1 LTPRSIAAIN
11 KLPESE
17 KREIY
22 SRFIPP
28 QLLEQFEISQSLED
42 EQGQPLAEFR
52 YRAGSTDFVIEIK
65 HEINAED
72 PIFFAHLTDTMNGQI
87 HVLLYIVND
96 PHSERFAVDR
106 MPDGRRT
113 QFGLELRNLQ
123 AEQAAMLAGL
133 APGQVRRGLRSLDHA
148 VPTFEAF
155 VESLGHSVFFIEPLF
170 YHNAVIFERHGFA
183 YLVGRSRM
191 EALHREFQP
200 GGSLAERLDGST
212 PFRVSSYANSI
223 RGRSWAIH
231 DGVADELYSGVTMY
245 KRVGETAD
253 IDTFPDSAW

>member
-1 LTPRSIAAIN
+1 MTPRSIAAIN
-11 KLPESE
+11 ELPESE
-17 KREIY
+17 KRKIY

-28 QLLEQFEISQSLED
+28 QLLEQFEISRSLED

-52 YRAGSTDFVIEIK
+52 YRAGSTDFVIELK

-96 PHSERFAVDR
+96 PRSERFAVDR

-183 YLVGRSRM
+183 YLVGRRRM

-212 PFRVSSYANSI
+212 PFRLSSYANSI